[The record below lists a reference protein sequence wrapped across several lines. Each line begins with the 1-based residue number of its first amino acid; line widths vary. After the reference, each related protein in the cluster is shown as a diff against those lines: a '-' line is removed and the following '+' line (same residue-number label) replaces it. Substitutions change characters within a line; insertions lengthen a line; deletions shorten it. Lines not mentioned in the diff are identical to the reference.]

1 MASAVVRTPNG
12 ALKTALSSWPG
23 RWKREQP
30 PPSCAALLAP
40 SESAACETAARAL
53 ATLQRAV
60 DGPDT
65 TWIAPAADLALA
77 AQRATDHLRRKG
89 FSELLSTRENPNP
102 DASASHTLQGD
113 ASGPQ
118 SGSAAPKPS
127 SAAEDHAGHDHH
139 ASRKHDNPTLAGI
152 LSYSRLSSL
161 ALRQLGVHLEHG
173 EPLGRRRALDALRRL
188 SVEQPRWSALESL
201 VKEAEL
207 LETDPSVKSELAAL
221 AAQLRKNRNRP

>member
-1 MASAVVRTPNG
+1 VPRTPN
-12 ALKTALSSWPG
+12 AAARKTAVSSWPG

-40 SESAACETAARAL
+40 PESAACETAARAL

-89 FSELLSTRENPNP
+89 FSELLSTRENTTP
-102 DASASHTLQGD
+102 DASAPRTSESAGG
-113 ASGPQ
+113 ASRPR

-127 SAAEDHAGHDHH
+127 NAAEDHAGHDHH
-139 ASRKHDNPTLAGI
+139 PSRKHDNPTLAGI

-173 EPLGRRRALDALRRL
+173 EPLERRRALDALRRL

-207 LETDPSVKSELAAL
+207 LETDPGVRSELAAL
-221 AAQLRKNRNRP
+221 AAQLRKNRNRR